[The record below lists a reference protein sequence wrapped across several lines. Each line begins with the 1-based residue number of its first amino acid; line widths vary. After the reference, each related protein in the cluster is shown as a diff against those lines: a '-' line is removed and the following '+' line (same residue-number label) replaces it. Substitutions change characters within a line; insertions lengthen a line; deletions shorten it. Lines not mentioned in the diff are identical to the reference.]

1 VLNVTDRSF
10 VRSRGVRLPIA
21 LLLVL
26 AGLVCAA
33 CGGDDIGEP
42 VTVHPGLVAQIKY
55 EVIGG
60 DAFRDDKITV
70 QADGRA
76 SVQTRSGSRT
86 AKLTDRELLVL
97 ARGVDEAGLTRLQS
111 AVTDPPQP
119 DAVSYRFTYRGRQV
133 ETDTGKLPGE
143 LHGLIRTFDELIARY
158 GS

>member
-1 VLNVTDRSF
+1 M
-10 VRSRGVRLPIA
+10 RLRIG
-21 LLLVL
+21 LLLMLV
-26 AGLVCAA
+26 GLAA
-33 CGGDDIGEP
+33 CGSDDTGGP
-42 VTVHPGLVAQIKY
+42 VTSTPALAAQIKY

-70 QADGRA
+70 QADGHA

-86 AKLTDRELLVL
+86 ATLTDRELLAL
-97 ARGVDEAGLTRLQS
+97 ARGVDEAGLTKLES

-143 LHGLIRTFDELIARY
+143 LHALIKTFDELIKRY
-158 GS
+158 GA